1 MSRASADNENG
12 SLFFFFNSNC
22 RLCYFFFST
31 KKPYHD
37 FHFLFLI
44 RASSGPFCSLFIYL
58 LYPLISF
65 LGKSSFSFCRA
76 GGAGG
81 GEGIRLFSFIF
92 HKCNFNFIFSNR
104 RFQSD
109 LTDHRKLGDRGPPP
123 PAPPPVLSLLRFSIF
138 SLKNNIIFKKTKMI
152 LNDGVVSW
160 RQRCRFDGFTV
171 DIFWPKW
178 FSVDGVVSRR
188 QRCRFDCFI
197 HRTFLFFPSFLVLLF
212 FLIYFFH
219 ESWETFVVCAARAI
233 CSPTTKETLVRR
245 SFNRPPLHTHTH
257 THTHQKD
264 WT

>member
-81 GEGIRLFSFIF
+81 GGGGGRGSGYFLSFSINATLILYPLIAVS
-92 HKCNFNFIFSNR
+92 KVISRTTGNWG
-104 RFQSD
+104 
-109 LTDHRKLGDRGPPP
+109 TA
-123 PAPPPVLSLLRFSIF
+123 APPLPHPL
-138 SLKNNIIFKKTKMI
+138 
-152 LNDGVVSW
+152 
-160 RQRCRFDGFTV
+160 
-171 DIFWPKW
+171 
-178 FSVDGVVSRR
+178 
-188 QRCRFDCFI
+188 
-197 HRTFLFFPSFLVLLF
+197 PSFHFFDSPF
-212 FLIYFFH
+212 FL
-219 ESWETFVVCAARAI
+219 
-233 CSPTTKETLVRR
+233 
-245 SFNRPPLHTHTH
+245 
-257 THTHQKD
+257 
-264 WT
+264 